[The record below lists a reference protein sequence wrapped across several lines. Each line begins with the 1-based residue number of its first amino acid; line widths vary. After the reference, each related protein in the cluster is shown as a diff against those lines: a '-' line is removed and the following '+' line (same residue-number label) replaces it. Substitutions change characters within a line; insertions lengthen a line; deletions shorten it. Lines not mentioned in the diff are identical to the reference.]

1 MKNEGV
7 ENMKEQMQE
16 PENILEMVPEQQPQH
31 MSVKDVLLQDVLII
45 NSMSYTH
52 QEAKK
57 FMPVFEK
64 IAEDLTACIVAIE
77 KEEEKHQG
85 GEKHAEADPE

>member
-1 MKNEGV
+1 MSNRKNE
-7 ENMKEQMQE
+7 NKQE
-16 PENILEMVPEQQPQH
+16 MVLEMVPEQQQQPR
-31 MSVKDVLLQDVLII
+31 SVKDVLMEDVIMI
-45 NSMSYTH
+45 NGMSYTH

-64 IAEDLTACIVAIE
+64 IAEDLKACIVAIE

>member
-1 MKNEGV
+1 MSNRKNE
-7 ENMKEQMQE
+7 NKQE
-16 PENILEMVPEQQPQH
+16 MVLEMVQEQQQQPR
-31 MSVKDVLLQDVLII
+31 SVKDVLLQDVLII
-45 NSMSYTH
+45 NGMSYTH

-64 IAEDLTACIVAIE
+64 IAEDLKACIVAIE

>member
-1 MKNEGV
+1 MSNRKNE
-7 ENMKEQMQE
+7 NKKEMV
-16 PENILEMVPEQQPQH
+16 LEMVPEQQPQPR
-31 MSVKDVLLQDVLII
+31 SVKDVLLQDVLII
-45 NSMSYTH
+45 NGMSYTH

>member
-1 MKNEGV
+1 MSNRKNENKQDMV
-7 ENMKEQMQE
+7 M
-16 PENILEMVPEQQPQH
+16 EMMPVPEEQPQAR
-31 MSVKDVLLQDVLII
+31 SVKDVLLQDVLII
-45 NSMSYTH
+45 NGMSYTH

-77 KEEEKHQG
+77 KEEQKHQG
-85 GEKHAEADPE
+85 GEQNAEADPE